1 MSKIIVIGGGPAGM
15 FAAIAAAEADSGN
28 EVILLEKNEKLGK
41 KLYITGK
48 GRCNITNAGDMEEL
62 FSNVMTN
69 SKFLYSAFYAY
80 DNERVIDFFEKNGL
94 KTKVERGNRV
104 FPVSDHSSDVIAT
117 LQRVL
122 KERKVKVMLH
132 TEVETL
138 LHTEVESAAEE
149 KTPQKRQGSLENKMF
164 QKVTGVRLSD
174 GTDIAADKV
183 IVATGG
189 FSYQTTGSTG
199 DGYRFAKELGHS
211 VTEIRPSLV
220 PFYTVEAYV
229 TCDTVAGTFL
239 KKCGG
244 THF

>member
-1 MSKIIVIGGGPAGM
+1 M

-48 GRCNITNAGDMEEL
+48 GRCNITNASDMEEL

-122 KERKVKVMLH
+122 KERKVKVM
-132 TEVETL
+132 T
-138 LHTEVESAAEE
+138 
-149 KTPQKRQGSLENKMF
+149 N
-164 QKVTGVRLSD
+164 
-174 GTDIAADKV
+174 
-183 IVATGG
+183 
-189 FSYQTTGSTG
+189 
-199 DGYRFAKELGHS
+199 
-211 VTEIRPSLV
+211 
-220 PFYTVEAYV
+220 
-229 TCDTVAGTFL
+229 
-239 KKCGG
+239 
-244 THF
+244 